1 MVISHGSSEARP
13 TSVDSTNNLAAK
25 YGWKNT
31 NEAGYTINEVPS
43 GTLRSVKIICL
54 GAGASGINLAKLVQD
69 QMQNVELQIYD
80 KNADVGGT
88 WLENR
93 YPGCACDIPSASYQ
107 FTWEPHIWSQYYSES
122 PEIFDYFKGIVVK
135 YGLEKYIKLRHRVDH
150 AEWDD
155 DEGQWHITLT
165 DLDSGNQFTESCDI
179 FINAGGP
186 LNYWEWPKIPG
197 LNVFKGVLAHSAA
210 YPEGLDLNGKRVA
223 VVGIGSSGV
232 QIIAKIQSQVEKLYT
247 WISTPTWMTPSFAS
261 KYSGPGGLNFK
272 YSEEQKKRFRE
283 EPDYYLKYCK
293 MVETQLQEG
302 FLAFHHNTPE
312 AKALEKMARQEMME
326 KLKGRDDLIEKLI
339 PKDFPVGCKRPTPGN
354 GFLEALVSPN
364 VTTFTK
370 ALEKITEQGFLDPE
384 GNEHEVDVII
394 LATGFNT
401 TWVPRFPIIANGYNL
416 QDQYR
421 KNPISYLG
429 LSAPFMP
436 NYFTFYGPYGPLGQG
451 SALCMIEKMADY
463 FAQMIKKLQL
473 ENIKS
478 YTPKM
483 QVALDYQE
491 HTDLYH
497 NRTVWSGNCRSW
509 FKGGK
514 LGGKIML
521 HPGTR
526 TQYMELIA
534 TPRYED
540 YEIQYRNRNV
550 WYWLGNGF
558 STRDLD
564 GRDLTWYLGLVDGKD
579 EQQYFDV

>member
-1 MVISHGSSEARP
+1 MVASQDSDKAKSA
-13 TSVDSTNNLAAK
+13 SVNSTNNLATK

-31 NEAGYTINEVPS
+31 NDAGYTINEVPS
-43 GTLRSVKIICL
+43 GILRPVKIICL

-107 FTWEPHIWSQYYSES
+107 FTWEPHIWSQYYAES

-135 YGLEKYIKLRHRVDH
+135 YGLSKYIKLRHRVDH

-155 DEGQWHITLT
+155 EEGHWQITVT

-186 LNYWEWPKIPG
+186 LNFWEWPKIRG
-197 LNVFKGVLAHSAA
+197 LNEFKGVLVHSAA

-232 QIIAKIQSQVEKLYT
+232 QIIAKIQPQVEKLYT

-272 YSEEQKKRFRE
+272 YSEEQQKRFRE
-283 EPDYYLKYCK
+283 EPGYYLKYCK
-293 MVETQLQEG
+293 M
-302 FLAFHHNTPE
+302 
-312 AKALEKMARQEMME
+312 MARQEMME
-326 KLKGRDDLIEKLI
+326 KLKDRDELIDKLI

-370 ALEKITEQGFLDPE
+370 SLDTITEQGFLDPD
-384 GNEHEVDVII
+384 GHEHEVDVII

-463 FAQMIKKLQL
+463 FA
-473 ENIKS
+473 
-478 YTPKM
+478 
-483 QVALDYQE
+483 
-491 HTDLYH
+491 
-497 NRTVWSGNCRSW
+497 R
-509 FKGGK
+509 
-514 LGGKIML
+514 
-521 HPGTR
+521 
-526 TQYMELIA
+526 
-534 TPRYED
+534 
-540 YEIQYRNRNV
+540 
-550 WYWLGNGF
+550 
-558 STRDLD
+558 
-564 GRDLTWYLGLVDGKD
+564 
-579 EQQYFDV
+579 